1 MLQFQYS
8 DGALK
13 LINNHKTVF
22 QFEPRQQLI
31 GVGKGKNEYRM
42 ERGSFRITEE
52 AGGIKDLPVISISG
66 DENAALLRLSEGSIT
81 LTLENANRLRV
92 DFELPQRY
100 NRLYL
105 TIPALLNEHVYGC
118 GENFSEFDLRG
129 KLVNVWVAEH
139 INAMQIGKKLVKQ
152 IVGIKNT
159 QKKQDFSNYETYY
172 AQPTFLSS
180 RKYYFHSAAT
190 ARSEFDFT
198 QPDRFEIKTDEIASC
213 YFGFGNTYEE
223 VLRDLSDLLG
233 RQPELPDWVY
243 DGEILGIQGGTAVM
257 MDKVNKALSYHMD
270 VAGVWIQDW
279 EGRRVTAAG
288 KQLYWNWEWD
298 KTLYPGLD
306 SAIKELNSQGIKV
319 LGYCNPFLAVEKPLY
334 KEASA
339 LGYCVKNREGADYY
353 VTITTFPAAMVDLT
367 NPDAWEWL
375 KGKIRSN
382 MIGFG
387 LSGWMADFGE
397 YLPTDA
403 VLYSGED
410 AELVHNTW
418 PARWAKLNRE
428 VLEETGNIGKI
439 MFFTRAGY
447 SETPKYSTM
456 MWNGDN
462 HVDYS
467 IDFGLPSVIPAML
480 SLTVCGFGL
489 SHSDIGGYTSF
500 LNLKRSEE
508 LYMRWCEMNAFTPV
522 LRGHEGL
529 NPDLNAQLDAS
540 DTVLRHGAAMS
551 RLHKA
556 LKPYLKAAV
565 KKNHEEGFGVVRPLF
580 FHYDEPRA
588 YTESYEFLLGR
599 DLLVAPVL
607 RPGTDLREV
616 YLPEDTWIHLPSG
629 REYRGG
635 VHPVYAPVGSPPVF
649 ARKDGDAGLLALV
662 DHPDFHVL
670 RDI

>member
-8 DGALK
+8 DGNLK
-13 LINNHKTVF
+13 LVRNHKTLF

-31 GVGKGKNEYRM
+31 GVGRGKNEYRM
-42 ERGSFRITEE
+42 ERGSFKITEE
-52 AGGIKDLPVISISG
+52 AGPIKDLPITSIGG
-66 DENAALLRLSEGSIT
+66 DEKVAVLRLSEGSVT
-81 LTLENANRLRV
+81 LTLENSNRLRV

-105 TIPALLNEHVYGC
+105 TVPALLNEHVYGC

-139 INAMQIGKKLVKQ
+139 INAQQIGKKLIKQ

-172 AQPTFLSS
+172 AQPTYLSS
-180 RKYYFHSAAT
+180 RKYYFHSATT

-213 YFGFGNTYEE
+213 CFGFGDTFEE
-223 VLRDLSDLLG
+223 VLGDLSDLLG

-243 DGEILGIQGGTAVM
+243 DGEILGIQGGTDVM
-257 MDKVNKALSYHMD
+257 MGKVETALSYNMD

-298 KTLYPGLD
+298 QNLYPGLD
-306 SAIKELNSQGIKV
+306 SAIKELNAKGIKV

-339 LGYCVKNREGADYY
+339 LGYCVKNRDGADYY

-375 KGKIRSN
+375 KGKIKTN
-382 MIGFG
+382 MIEFG

-403 VLYSGED
+403 VLFSGED

-428 VLEETGNIGKI
+428 ALEETGNVGKI

-565 KKNHEEGFGVVRPLF
+565 KKNQKEGFGVVRPLF

-588 YTESYEFLLGR
+588 YTEAYEFLLGR

-607 RPGTDLREV
+607 RPDTDLREV
-616 YLPEDTWIHLPSG
+616 YLPEDMWIHLPSG
-629 REYRGG
+629 REYHGG
-635 VHPVYAPVGSPPVF
+635 VHPIYAPVGSPPVF
-649 ARKDGDAGLLALV
+649 ARKDGDQSLLQLV

-670 RDI
+670 RDV